1 MNRGLATRV
10 NETEHGYTFNQFLL
24 TGEQPF
30 LYLSS
35 SWNSCAG
42 SPSPT
47 LRPTSAVRSTC
58 CLMLQF
64 IPTPQVPHNWE
75 SGLWFDE
82 TTSTPLCGDLLEHAG
97 QVPALTESDC
107 VVPALAAEERFQAI
121 GRTPNLAPTLEQLA
135 QLRALSDGLA
145 AP

>member
-1 MNRGLATRV
+1 MKS
-10 NETEHGYTFNQFLL
+10 L
-24 TGEQPF
+24 TV
-30 LYLSS
+30 SS
-35 SWNSCAG
+35 G
-42 SPSPT
+42 FPP
-47 LRPTSAVRSTC
+47 AVRSTC

-64 IPTPQVPHNWE
+64 IPTPHVPHNWE

-82 TTSTPLCGDLLEHAG
+82 TTSTLLCGDLLEHAG

-107 VVPALAAEERFQAI
+107 VVPALAAEEQFQAI

-135 QLRALSDGLA
+135 QLRAVSDGLA

>member
-1 MNRGLATRV
+1 
-10 NETEHGYTFNQFLL
+10 
-24 TGEQPF
+24 
-30 LYLSS
+30 
-35 SWNSCAG
+35 
-42 SPSPT
+42 
-47 LRPTSAVRSTC
+47 VRSTC
-58 CLMLQF
+58 CLMRQF

-82 TTSTPLCGDLLEHAG
+82 TTSTLLCGDLLEHAG

-107 VVPALAAEERFQAI
+107 VVPALAAAEEQFQAI
-121 GRTPNLAPTLEQLA
+121 SRTPNLAPTLEQLA